1 MIENFKLVNELRE
14 NDRQAFDLIY
24 SAYFTRLVK
33 FSFSYTKDLAIAE
46 NLSQDAFIKL
56 WEKRAELKPDTNLLA
71 FLLTIVKNGTLN
83 YLKRQKIKIRVEG
96 EVNNYK
102 IREVDLQC
110 QSLEMRNP
118 DLIFSKEI
126 TQILH
131 KAIAELPE
139 QTRKVLILRH
149 YDYLSN
155 KQIAEK
161 LGITVKGVEFHV
173 TKASKV
179 LKMYFKDYLPILF
192 LIIMMFEKSD

>member
-1 MIENFKLVNELRE
+1 MIEKFNLVTELRE

-24 SAYFTRLVK
+24 SHYFTRLVK
-33 FSFSYTKDLAIAE
+33 FSFSYTKDLAVSE

-56 WEKRAELKPDTNLLA
+56 WEKRAELKTDTNLLA

-96 EVNNYK
+96 EVNSHK
-102 IREVDLQC
+102 IKEVDLRC

-126 TQILH
+126 THILH

-173 TKASKV
+173 TKALKV
-179 LKMYFKDYLPILF
+179 LKIHFKDYLPILF
-192 LIIMMFEKSD
+192 LILMMIGKSD